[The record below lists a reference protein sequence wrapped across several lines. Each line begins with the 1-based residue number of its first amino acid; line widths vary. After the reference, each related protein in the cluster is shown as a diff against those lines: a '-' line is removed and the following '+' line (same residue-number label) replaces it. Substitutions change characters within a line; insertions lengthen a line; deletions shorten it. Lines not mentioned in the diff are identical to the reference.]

1 MDVHKKNE
9 KKIDYSSKEWLE
21 QGEQWGYT
29 CIKRKSYFFASFA
42 VGKWTQSTCSRM
54 LATFAKRV
62 EPATFT
68 DRLKIFSDGND
79 DYTFVLPIFFRR
91 DCINYGQLVKIREKG
106 RVVDKIHRVVYGNPV
121 LEEIETTDVENFNG
135 ILRERLSRLVR
146 KTKCFGKRKSRLE
159 NALHLFQFYW
169 NFMHP
174 IKKNL
179 TPAMLESQSTKIW
192 TWGNFLHAKL
202 RYSS

>member
-1 MDVHKKNE
+1 M
-9 KKIDYSSKEWLE
+9 
-21 QGEQWGYT
+21 
-29 CIKRKSYFFASFA
+29 FA
-42 VGKWTQSTCSRM
+42 Q
-54 LATFAKRV
+54 LAERV
-62 EPATFT
+62 KPASFT

-79 DYTFVLPIFFRR
+79 DYTFVMPEFFRK
-91 DCINYGQLVKIREKG
+91 DCINYGQLIKIKEHG
-106 RVVDKIHRVVYGNPV
+106 RLVDKIHRVIYGNPS
-121 LEEIETTDVENFNG
+121 LEDIETTDVENFNG

-159 NALHLFQFYW
+159 NAIHLFQFYW

-174 IKKNL
+174 IKEKL
-179 TPAMLESQSTKIW
+179 TPAMLERQSTKVW